1 MTADSYDKDFPALD
15 QDDDVIEKDRA
26 TSPTSTKN
34 QEDGSPEKPI
44 HQKSASP
51 EGSPAK
57 GHQGFEL
64 QGTQAME

>member
-15 QDDDVIEKDRA
+15 QDDDAIEKDKA

-44 HQKSASP
+44 H
-51 EGSPAK
+51 
-57 GHQGFEL
+57 
-64 QGTQAME
+64 